1 MVTALIA
8 LLFVVGILLGILA
21 LQPRPQHAPV
31 FAPNRAEV
39 LARQH
44 VLYQDL
50 RHQRQF
56 RPLGSTPALPVWR
69 PPTDVLA
76 TSISTA
82 PTRGSRATSS
92 STCIATVRPTAR
104 PRFPAGTPE
113 GTPPRS
119 R

>member
-56 RPLGSTPALPVWR
+56 RPLGSTPALPMWN
-69 PPTDVLA
+69 PPTGALDDLRQTPNAPSADLGVA
-76 TSISTA
+76 HVASPARERTA
-82 PTRGSRATSS
+82 A
-92 STCIATVRPTAR
+92 
-104 PRFPAGTPE
+104 
-113 GTPPRS
+113 
-119 R
+119 

>member
-1 MVTALIA
+1 MVTALIV

-82 PTRGSRATSS
+82 PTVVA
-92 STCIATVRPTAR
+92 APTAAQVAS
-104 PRFPAGTPE
+104 P
-113 GTPPRS
+113 S
-119 R
+119 RERTAA

>member
-21 LQPRPQHAPV
+21 LQPRAEHAPV
-31 FAPNRAEV
+31 FADNRSEV

-56 RPLGSTPALPVWR
+56 RPLGSTPALPTWQ
-69 PPTDVLA
+69 PPA
-76 TSISTA
+76 TLLDGA
-82 PTRGSRATSS
+82 S
-92 STCIATVRPTAR
+92 STSGALRGIAAHPSSAGAERTA
-104 PRFPAGTPE
+104 A
-113 GTPPRS
+113 
-119 R
+119 